1 MPLTCVSDANVDNGC
16 LVLFRKVL
24 RGGRESIASI
34 VSFRHLEDTERVSI
48 SEPDNEC
55 SRNREQ
61 TSLSLLQTQRPV
73 CVRPYARQALRRI
86 KISCWGPA

>member
-24 RGGRESIASI
+24 WGGHERIAPI
-34 VSFRHLEDTERVSI
+34 VSFYHLEDTEGVSI
-48 SEPDNEC
+48 SEPDDKC

-61 TSLSLLQTQRPV
+61 TSLSLLQTQRPM
-73 CVRPYARQALRRI
+73 CVRSYARQALRKI
-86 KISCWGPA
+86 KISFQDL